1 VLPLTHGLRLRRAAR
16 RLFGYRSLRPG
27 QLTPMRAILRR
38 RDAIVVLPTGHGK
51 SAVYQ
56 VPTALLPGP
65 TLVVSPLLA
74 LQQDQL
80 AKLNALDLPGLR
92 AVRISSAETPAKQRA
107 ALEDLR
113 AGRAKYLFITPEQL
127 AAPDRLAEVRALRP
141 SLVAVDEAHCI
152 SHWGHD
158 FRPDYLALGHVI
170 RELGRP
176 PVVALTATASPPV
189 REDIAE
195 RLGMRDPV
203 EVVAGLDRPNL
214 TLSAV
219 HCPTEDARWS
229 RLREVLAEVPTPGIV
244 YTPTRR
250 AAEEL
255 AERLTKAGTPAR
267 AYHGG
272 MAAGERH
279 RRHEDFLSDRV
290 PVMVATSAFGMGI
303 DKPNIRFVIHVAL
316 PESPDAYLQEIGRAG
331 RDGAP
336 ARAVLLYRGEDVA
349 LRRYFTGG
357 LPPVDELQLVA
368 AALRAGPV
376 SKRALADG
384 TGLAE
389 RKLAQLLSLLEQVGG
404 AVTVHRGQW
413 TAPRYAPEP
422 AAVAKLAAREAQRLQ
437 DVARSRT
444 DMMRGLAE
452 TRSCRTR
459 TLLAYFGDQ
468 LRHACGHCD
477 NCLAGKAGAHT
488 GDHPYPLHSNV
499 RHPSW
504 GPGTVLGY
512 EGDTMVVL
520 FDGVGY
526 KTLSVPVVRAQGLLV
541 PA

>member
-1 VLPLTHGLRLRRAAR
+1 MLPLTHGLRLRRAAR
-16 RLFGYRSLRPG
+16 RYFGYRTLRAG
-27 QLTPMRAILRR
+27 QLTAMRALLRR

-56 VPTALLPGP
+56 VPTAVLAGP
-65 TLVVSPLLA
+65 TVVVSPLLA

-80 AKLNALDLPGLR
+80 AKLNGLAEPGLR
-92 AVRISSAETPAKQRA
+92 AVRVSSAETPARQRA
-107 ALEDLR
+107 ALEDIR
-113 AGRAKYLFITPEQL
+113 AGRAKFLFITPEQL
-127 AAPDRLAEVRALRP
+127 AVPERLAEVRALQP
-141 SLVAVDEAHCI
+141 GLVAVDEAHCI

-158 FRPDYLALGHVI
+158 FRPDYLQLGHVI

-195 RLGMRDPV
+195 RLGLRDPV

-219 HCPTEDARWS
+219 HCPTEEARWT
-229 RLREVLAEVPTPGIV
+229 RLREVLAQVPTPGIV

-255 AERLTKAGTPAR
+255 AERLCAAGTPAQ

-279 RRHEDFLSDRV
+279 RRHEDFLADRV

-331 RDGAP
+331 RDGDP
-336 ARAVLLYRGEDVA
+336 AQAVLLYRGEDVA

-357 LPPVDELQLVA
+357 LPPIDELQLVA

-376 SKRALADG
+376 SKRALAAG

-389 RKLAQLLSLLEQVGG
+389 RKLVQLLSLLEQVGG

-422 AAVAKLAAREAQRLQ
+422 AEVAKLAVREARRLQ

-459 TLLAYFGDQ
+459 TVLAYFGDQ
-468 LRHACGHCD
+468 LRHPCGHCD
-477 NCLAGKAGAHT
+477 NCQAGGTATQAA
-488 GDHPYPLHSNV
+488 DHPYPLHSSV